1 MTLVKRVTTVF
12 RRKKMKKIIASAVGL
27 ALVGGVAVTTASA
40 VESQFGGYWR
50 TRFTYDD
57 NLRGNTVAGTNLDGT
72 TFAADNDTGSNYITD
87 TRTRLYYTAKF
98 SDNFKFVNKFEFDA
112 VWGGP
117 SAGYGD
123 VGSDG
128 KDFEIKNSYL
138 DYTTGMMN
146 AKVGVQG
153 AIISRGFI
161 FDDDFSG
168 IVLTPDL
175 GTVKIPILW
184 ATEVEDEAIPDGQ
197 VDEFGNPADGDV
209 HMFSVMPQINL
220 SDSMQLTP
228 HVTYLTGTS
237 EIDTDLYW
245 VGFDLDMKFDAVSA
259 WATAIYNGGEAGDA
273 DIEGFLVA
281 AGADAGVVHGQAFY
295 ATGDEDPEEDD
306 YDAFVSAPGSSYY
319 WSEIMGLGVFDNGT
333 PAGVPVSPG
342 SDAGTGGDVTNIWA
356 ANVGVTLQPMDKLT
370 AKFDVWYAQLAEENV
385 NGDDELG
392 IEFDAMLTYKLEDNL
407 NLDFIFA
414 YLIADD
420 AIGDEDVME
429 GGVRVSLA
437 F

>member
-1 MTLVKRVTTVF
+1 
-12 RRKKMKKIIASAVGL
+12 MKKIIASAVGL

-50 TRFTYDD
+50 TRFTFDD
-57 NLRGNTVAGTNLDGT
+57 NLKGTAADTNLDGT
-72 TFAADNDTGSNYITD
+72 TYGAANDSGSNYITD

-123 VGSDG
+123 VGADG

-138 DYTTGMMN
+138 DYTTGMLN

-168 IVLTPDL
+168 VVLTPDF
-175 GTVKIPILW
+175 GTVKMPILY
-184 ATEVEDEAIPDGQ
+184 ATEIDDEAVADGRVTTPQPGGGELPDG
-197 VDEFGNPADGDV
+197 DGDV
-209 HMFSVMPQINL
+209 HMFSVMPKINL
-220 SDSMQLTP
+220 SDTMQLTP
-228 HVTYLTGTS
+228 HATYVTGSS

-245 VGFDLDMKFDAVSA
+245 VGVDFDMKLDAVSA
-259 WATAIYNGGEAGDA
+259 WATAIYNGGESGEA

-281 AGADAGVVHGQAFY
+281 AGADAGLVHGQAFY
-295 ATGDEDPEEDD
+295 ATGDEDPTEVD

-319 WSEIMGLGVFDNGT
+319 WSEIMGLGVFDN
-333 PAGVPVSPG
+333 AGSNG
-342 SDAGTGGDVTNIWA
+342 AFADNITNIWA
-356 ANVGVTLQPMDKLT
+356 ANVGVTLMPMDKLT

-392 IEFDAMLTYKLEDNL
+392 IEFDGMLTYKLEDNL

-414 YLIADD
+414 YLVAGD
-420 AIGDEDVME
+420 ATGDEDIME
-429 GGVRVSLA
+429 GGVRVSLS

>member
-1 MTLVKRVTTVF
+1 
-12 RRKKMKKIIASAVGL
+12 MKKIIASAVGL

-50 TRFTYDD
+50 TRFTFDD
-57 NLRGNTVAGTNLDGT
+57 NLRGNTAAGVNEDGT
-72 TFAADNDTGSNYITD
+72 TFGVNNDTGSNYITD

-112 VWGGP
+112 TWGGP
-117 SAGYGD
+117 STGYGD
-123 VGSDG
+123 VGADG

-168 IVLTPDL
+168 IVLTPDF
-175 GTVKIPILW
+175 GTVKMPILW
-184 ATEVEDEAIPDGQ
+184 ASEIDEEAQGGAPG
-197 VDEFGNPADGDV
+197 GDV
-209 HMFSVMPQINL
+209 HMFSVMPQIAIN
-220 SDSMQLTP
+220 DSMQLTP

-245 VGFDLDMKFDAVSA
+245 VGFDLDMKFDTVSA
-259 WATAIYNGGEAGDA
+259 WGTAIYNGGEAGDA

-281 AGADAGVVHGQAFY
+281 AGADAGLVHGQAFY
-295 ATGDEDPEEDD
+295 ATGDEDPTEDD

-333 PAGVPVSPG
+333 PIGVPVSPG
-342 SDAGTGGDVTNIWA
+342 SAPGGGGDVTNIWA
-356 ANVGVTLQPMDKLT
+356 VNLGVTLQPMDKLT

-392 IEFDAMLTYKLEDNL
+392 LEFDGMLTYKLEDNL

-414 YLIADD
+414 YLVADD
-420 AIGDEDVME
+420 AMGDEDIME
-429 GGVRVSLA
+429 GGVRVSLS